1 MGAGKD
7 VFTHFAVRVERR
19 KDEGGEGA
27 HRKKD
32 DEEIEEVPM
41 ERVKRLST
49 VLRLNG
55 VADEIIRK
63 VVSIFK
69 LNLAWWGDPYRVD
82 ALLTAHVSKKRE
94 LVTSLT
100 DQYWSGVKVPESLQR
115 LYPSRQGE
123 QIPSYGGGRGWGD
136 LPIRLRGAGEF

>member
-1 MGAGKD
+1 
-7 VFTHFAVRVERR
+7 
-19 KDEGGEGA
+19 
-27 HRKKD
+27 
-32 DEEIEEVPM
+32 M
-41 ERVKRLST
+41 ERLPV

-55 VADEIIRK
+55 IADDIIRK

-69 LNLAWWGDPYRVD
+69 LNSAWWGDPYRVD